1 MVVKDRRLIEIDF
14 LTDFIATD
22 PVIATANCNVM
33 RASES
38 AALTAS

>member
-22 PVIATANCNVM
+22 PVIATGKLRRHEGC
-33 RASES
+33 
-38 AALTAS
+38 